1 METQTKTLF
10 VDRMICGLVEWIP
23 CIRCANAIPKFDIK
37 SIGVS
42 EKSVTD
48 ATLEMCLNLCPGVSV
63 VVAGGKGGRTADGRL
78 RQVALMASR

>member
-10 VDRMICGLVEWIP
+10 VDRVICGLAEWIP
-23 CIRCANAIPKFDIK
+23 WIRCANAIPKLDIK

-48 ATLEMCLNLCPGVSV
+48 ATLEMCLNLCPGVLV
-63 VVAGGKGGRTADGRL
+63 VVAGGKGGRTADGSL
-78 RQVALMASR
+78 RQVVLMASR